1 MAGKQVGIRA
11 LKSKDLF
18 PAIFSRHAAAYKQ
31 RLDHIMAGGE
41 SRGRQRVVDL
51 VDPKPGMAILDL
63 ACGPGTLTRPIAE
76 RVAPGGHVVGID
88 LAPGMIEIARSA
100 APANAHFEVMDM
112 EDLSFAS
119 ASFDA
124 ALCGHGLQFVPR
136 IDRALQEVRR
146 VIRGGSV
153 FAASVPVTRINE
165 SVWALLES
173 VVDRRLPPSPRA
185 VDQGATRA
193 TVGDADAL
201 SAAALAAGFTSARVE
216 VVEER
221 VVWESAEQLVS
232 LCSSWW
238 DCAARLE
245 GVEADERRAFIEEA
259 TETLR
264 RKHPGTIETTGRNHV
279 LFAIA

>member
-1 MAGKQVGIRA
+1 M
-11 LKSKDLF
+11 
-18 PAIFSRHAAAYKQ
+18 
-31 RLDHIMAGGE
+31 
-41 SRGRQRVVDL
+41 
-51 VDPKPGMAILDL
+51 
-63 ACGPGTLTRPIAE
+63 
-76 RVAPGGHVVGID
+76 
-88 LAPGMIEIARSA
+88 
-100 APANAHFEVMDM
+100 
-112 EDLSFAS
+112 
-119 ASFDA
+119 
-124 ALCGHGLQFVPR
+124 
-136 IDRALQEVRR
+136 
-146 VIRGGSV
+146 
-153 FAASVPVTRINE
+153 NE

-185 VDQGATRA
+185 VDQDATRA

-201 SAAALAAGFTSARVE
+201 SAAALAAGFRSALVE

-245 GVEADERRAFIEEA
+245 GVEEAERRAFIEEA

-264 RKHPGTIETTGRNHV
+264 RKHPGAIETTGRNHV